1 MATVVTVVTST
12 ARAATTDM
20 GNRYIPPRVRT
31 PTSQAPT
38 TVVPVTGAPANAEAH
53 LQRLPSG
60 RPQRKT
66 PPAPTLHARNRHQ
79 GRYDFARLI
88 QVAPNLKR
96 FVKPNPHGIDSID
109 FADPSAVEALNAALL
124 TDWYGISGWS
134 VPTGFLCPPI
144 PGRADYLHHAADV
157 LAASNGGQ
165 PPRGA
170 QVRVLDI
177 GTGANVVYP
186 LIGHGEYAWSFV
198 GSEIAAEALASAQRI
213 LHANPAA
220 AAKITLRRQTDATRA
235 FLGIVTT
242 QEEFDLT
249 VCNPP
254 FHATVAE
261 AKAGSQR
268 KWRNLKM
275 DETDADG
282 DDETE
287 GDNDPV
293 LNFGGQTAELTCP
306 GGELGFISRMITES
320 ASIGTRCAWFTALV
334 AQGRHLAKLNRVLF
348 NAKVCSSRVIDMG
361 QGQKRSRLLAWTFH
375 DAAALRLWAQRRWQ

>member
-1 MATVVTVVTST
+1 
-12 ARAATTDM
+12 M
-20 GNRYIPPRVRT
+20 GNRYIPPKFRT
-31 PTSQAPT
+31 PT
-38 TVVPVTGAPANAEAH
+38 APAATAAAPVAGALAEAQ
-53 LQRLPSG
+53 LQPLPSG

-88 QVAPNLKR
+88 RTVPGLKR
-96 FVKPNPHGIDSID
+96 FVKPNPHGIDSVD
-109 FADPSAVEALNAALL
+109 FADPAAVEALNAALL
-124 TDWYGISGWS
+124 ADWYGISGWS

-144 PGRADYLHHAADV
+144 PGRAEYLHHAADV
-157 LAASNGGQ
+157 LAASNGQ
-165 PPRGA
+165 KPPRGP

-198 GSEIAAEALASAQRI
+198 GSEIAPEALASAQRI
-213 LHANPAA
+213 LAANPTA
-220 AAKITLRRQTDATRA
+220 AAKITLRRQTDPTRA
-235 FLGIVTT
+235 FAGIVTA

-268 KWRNLKM
+268 KWRNLKK
-275 DETDADG
+275 DASDDDG
-282 DDETE
+282 YDDGYDDDEDE
-287 GDNDPV
+287 DPV

-320 ASIGTRCAWFTALV
+320 ATIGTRCAWFTALV
-334 AQGRHLAKLNRVLF
+334 AQGRHLDKLNRVLH
-348 NAKVCSSRVIDMG
+348 NAKARTSRVIDMG
-361 QGQKRSRLLAWTFH
+361 QGQKRSRLLAWTFL
-375 DAAALRLWAQRRWQ
+375 DAAALRTWAQRRWQ